1 MSHLISNESVVTS
14 NTQSSARA
22 TFGDFLEVTK
32 PKHQFVLFTAWVTM
46 KLASSQVPMSLAFFT
61 LLGTAFAV
69 ASSHVFNQII
79 DRDVDA
85 IMRRTRQRP
94 VAAGRISVATA
105 TIYGTVL
112 GLLSLVIMAWQTNLL
127 AVLLTFAGWFIY
139 VVIYSYW
146 LKRRS
151 PWCTLA
157 GGFSGAMPTL
167 IGWAAVTGS
176 LAPIPLLFFALM
188 TVWQSPHFFA
198 LSLFRREEYER
209 AKLAV
214 VVVRHGV
221 KTTLQRIVLHI
232 PLLLLCTISL
242 SVLGVGGPVYLGVTL
257 AVGAAYLAWAIKAQR
272 DGETSAAAWGKRLFH
287 FSYVYLLVVFAFA
300 VI

>member
-46 KLASSQVPMSLAFFT
+46 KLVPQVPMSLAFFT

-112 GLLSLVIMAWQTNLL
+112 GLLSLVIMAWKTNLL

-167 IGWAAVTGS
+167 IGWAAVTARWR
-176 LAPIPLLFFALM
+176 L
-188 TVWQSPHFFA
+188 SPC
-198 LSLFRREEYER
+198 S
-209 AKLAV
+209 
-214 VVVRHGV
+214 
-221 KTTLQRIVLHI
+221 
-232 PLLLLCTISL
+232 
-242 SVLGVGGPVYLGVTL
+242 
-257 AVGAAYLAWAIKAQR
+257 
-272 DGETSAAAWGKRLFH
+272 
-287 FSYVYLLVVFAFA
+287 FSPS
-300 VI
+300 

>member
-1 MSHLISNESVVTS
+1 
-14 NTQSSARA
+14 
-22 TFGDFLEVTK
+22 
-32 PKHQFVLFTAWVTM
+32 
-46 KLASSQVPMSLAFFT
+46 MSLAFFT

-167 IGWAAVTGS
+167 IGWGS
-176 LAPIPLLFFALM
+176 RHGLVGAYPPA
-188 TVWQSPHFFA
+188 
-198 LSLFRREEYER
+198 LFRPHDRLAKSTLFRPLPFPEGGYER

-272 DGETSAAAWGKRLFH
+272 DTETSAAAWGKRLFH